1 MTKPYRST
9 LLCSNYRCSR
19 PLFTK
24 GINEIDKSEFKEE
37 TIMFL
42 VSIDKGDF
50 SFQTADD
57 VLSFVQT
64 AVQENS
70 EIWIRG
76 EQSNPYM
83 AVCIIGEYAAIT

>member
-1 MTKPYRST
+1 
-9 LLCSNYRCSR
+9 
-19 PLFTK
+19 
-24 GINEIDKSEFKEE
+24 
-37 TIMFL
+37 MFL